1 MKASIVLVVLGTSG
15 LFSCAKDNPEKA
27 LTLENST
34 VLFGSYY
41 DECGGEQCIEIYKL
55 DTVTQSLSEDT
66 KDDYPTSASPY
77 DGTYVARTTA
87 EFDAVKDLVQ
97 QIPLTLLAKEGVVIG
112 QPDAGDW
119 GGYYLEVQ
127 NGEERR
133 YWLIDTK
140 KENLPA
146 YLHSFT
152 DVLRARLNQL
162 Q

>member
-1 MKASIVLVVLGTSG
+1 MKASIVLTVLSTLG

-41 DECGGEQCIEIYKL
+41 GECSGEECIEIYKL
-55 DTVTQSLSEDT
+55 DTAAQSLAEDT
-66 KDDYPTSASPY
+66 KDEYPTSASPY
-77 DGTYVARTTA
+77 AGAYTARTTA

-97 QIPLTLLAKEGVVIG
+97 QIPLTLLAKEDVVIG

-127 NGEERR
+127 NGEQRR

-140 KENLPA
+140 KKT
-146 YLHSFT
+146 F
-152 DVLRARLNQL
+152 RLISTL
-162 Q
+162 